1 MNLGFIII
9 MSIIA
14 FLALATV
21 CGMIENCVRIVSKRK
36 IEMYKI
42 YCESSIKND
51 VSETAQMELNKKRRS
66 NYE

>member
-14 FLALATV
+14 FLALSTV

-51 VSETAQMELNKKRRS
+51 VSETAQMELNKK
-66 NYE
+66 EEE

>member
-14 FLALATV
+14 FLTLV
-21 CGMIENCVRIVSKRK
+21 NICGMIENCVRIVSKRK

-51 VSETAQMELNKKRRS
+51 VSKTAQMELNKK
-66 NYE
+66 EEE